1 MPERGD
7 GGPEQTP
14 ETATDRLATYRA
26 KRSADRSPEPVG
38 TVSVVPGRLFV
49 VHKHAASHLHFDL
62 RMEMEGVLKS
72 WAVPKGPSYDMNDK
86 RLAVRVED
94 HPMEY
99 GDFEGIIPK
108 GNYGAGGIIVWDRGE
123 WVPLEDWRE
132 GLEKGKLAFELRGY
146 KLRGKWA
153 LVKTKRSEKDWL
165 LLKERDAY
173 VKSPGDQFDE
183 TSVLSGLTVE
193 QVKAGERPTTTIR
206 AAVAGSGAVKS
217 RVDPREV
224 KLMLAESRDDAFTS
238 DDWLFEL
245 KLDGY
250 RLLASKR
257 GNDVLLSTRNGL
269 DYTAVFPEIAR
280 AIRAL
285 PHDAC
290 ILDGEV
296 VVMDAQ
302 GKPSFA
308 RLQRRGRLTNTLEIG
323 QAAVE
328 LPATFFAFDLLAFED
343 FDLRGVPLVERRRL
357 LAQVVPSVGPVR
369 GLDHLAREGELMFRE
384 VTKLGLEGIVAKR
397 ADSSYSGR
405 RSSNWL
411 KIKADRTG
419 DFVIVGY
426 TQPKGTRSFIGALQ
440 LAEFVEGRLCY
451 VGRVGTGMDEA
462 TLRQLIELI
471 SPDIRRD
478 APCHGMAV
486 TPGAEPVPSEGIPDT
501 ATTTWVEPR
510 YVCEVQYREMTPD
523 GLLRHSS
530 FLRLRDD
537 KRPDE
542 CERTPQASSSATTG
556 AKGGTATAGDSS
568 TAGLRPSARNDSVV
582 VPSERSEHP
591 VIPSERSEHPVIPSE
606 RSEHPVIPSERS
618 QHPVIPSEP
627 SQHPVIP
634 SERSESRDLHEIK
647 FSNLKKVYWPADRL
661 TKGDLIEYYRAASRW
676 MLPYLRNRPLVMTR
690 FPDGIDGKQFYQ
702 KDAPEFAP
710 AWVRTHPIWS
720 EESQRTVKYFVC
732 DEEDSLLYIANLGC
746 IPIHVWASSVGSLEQ
761 CDWCV
766 IDLDPKEAPFSDVI
780 RCAQALHRLCDE
792 IALPHYVKT
801 TGKTGLHI
809 MVPLARLCTYEQSRT
824 LGELLA
830 RVMLRETGDIATIT
844 RHVTK
849 RGDKVYLDYLQN
861 RHGQTIVAPF
871 SVRPLPGAT
880 VSMPLLWEEVVE
892 GLNPKDFTIRNAIE
906 RMERLGTD
914 PVAPVLHEVP
924 DLTGA
929 LARLATL
936 L

>member
-1 MPERGD
+1 MPERRD
-7 GGPEQTP
+7 RRPEQTP
-14 ETATDRLATYRA
+14 VKAADSLATYRA
-26 KRSADRSPEPVG
+26 KRSADSSPEPVG

-62 RMEMEGVLKS
+62 RLEMDGVLKS
-72 WAVPKGPSYDMNDK
+72 WAVPKGPSYDMADK

-94 HPMEY
+94 HPIEY
-99 GDFEGIIPK
+99 GHFEGIIPK

-132 GLEKGKLAFELRGY
+132 SLEKGKLAFELRGY

-153 LVKTKRSEKDWL
+153 LVKIKRSDKEWL

-173 VKSPGDQFDE
+173 VKSPGDEFDE

-193 QVKAGERPTTTIR
+193 QVKAGERPGAKLR
-206 AAVAGSGAVKS
+206 AAVEAAGAVAS
-217 RVDPREV
+217 RVDPRAV
-224 KLMLAESRDDAFTS
+224 KLMLAESRDEPFTS

-250 RLLASKR
+250 RLLAAKR
-257 GNDVLLSTRNGL
+257 GNDVVLLTRNGL
-269 DYTAVFPEIAR
+269 DYTDVFPEVVR
-280 AIRAL
+280 AMKAL

-296 VVMDAQ
+296 VVMDAE

-308 RLQRRGRLTNTLEIG
+308 RLQRRGRLTNSLDIG

-328 LPATFFAFDLLAFED
+328 LPATFFAFDLVAFD
-343 FDLRGVPLVERRRL
+343 DYDLRGVPLVERRRL
-357 LAQVVPSVGPVR
+357 LKEVVPKLGAVR
-369 GLDHLAREGELMFRE
+369 GLDYIAREGELMFRE
-384 VTKLGLEGIVAKR
+384 VTKLGLEGIIAKR
-397 ADSSYSGR
+397 ADSTYSPR
-405 RSSNWL
+405 RSPSWL
-411 KIKADRTG
+411 KVKAERTG

-426 TQPKGTRSFIGALQ
+426 TQPKGARAFIGALQ

-451 VGRVGTGMDEA
+451 VGRVGTGMDDA
-462 TLRQLIELI
+462 MLRELI
-471 SPDIRRD
+471 ALLSPDIRRD

-486 TPGAEPVPSEGIPDT
+486 TPGAEPLPSEGIPET
-501 ATTTWVEPR
+501 TTTTWVEPR
-510 YVCEVQYREMTPD
+510 YVCEVQYREITPD

-530 FLRLRDD
+530 FLRLRSE

-542 CERTPQASSSATTG
+542 CERRSAST
-556 AKGGTATAGDSS
+556 GTATAGDSS
-568 TAGLRPSARNDSVV
+568 TSLGMTADADAGGDS
-582 VPSERSEHP
+582 STSLAKTDDA
-591 VIPSERSEHPVIPSE
+591 IPSGARSA
-606 RSEHPVIPSERS
+606 
-618 QHPVIPSEP
+618 
-627 SQHPVIP
+627 
-634 SERSESRDLHEIK
+634 ESRNPHEVK
-647 FSNLKKVYWPADRL
+647 FSNLKKVYWPAEKY
-661 TKGDLIEYYRAASRW
+661 TKGDLIDYYRAASRW
-676 MLPYLRNRPLVMTR
+676 ILPYLKNRPLVMTR
-690 FPDGIDGKQFYQ
+690 FPDGIEGKQFYQ

-710 AWVRTHPIWS
+710 EWVHTHPIWS
-720 EESQRTVKYFVC
+720 EESQRNVKYFVC
-732 DEEDSLLYIANLGC
+732 DDEDSLLYIANLGC
-746 IPIHVWASSVGSLEQ
+746 IPIHIWASSVGSLEQ

-766 IDLDPKEAPFSDVI
+766 IDLDPKDAPFSDVI
-780 RCAQALHRLCDE
+780 RCAQVLHRLCE
-792 IALPHYVKT
+792 QIGLQHYVKT

-830 RVMLRETGDIATIT
+830 RVMLREVGDIATIT

-880 VSMPLLWEEVVE
+880 VSMPLLWEEVAD
-892 GLNPKDFTIRNAIE
+892 GLNPKDYTIENAIE
-906 RMERLGTD
+906 RMEKLGAD
-914 PVAPVLHEVP
+914 PVARVLTDVP
-924 DLTGA
+924 DLGA
-929 LARLATL
+929 VLGRLAQL
-936 L
+936 LSA

>member
-1 MPERGD
+1 MRPED
-7 GGPEQTP
+7 DPEK
-14 ETATDRLATYRA
+14 AADSLAAYRA
-26 KRSADRSPEPVG
+26 KRSADSSPEPVG
-38 TVSVVPGRLFV
+38 TVAVIPGRLFV
-49 VHKHAASHLHFDL
+49 VHKHDASHLHFDL

-72 WAVPKGPSYDMNDK
+72 WAVPKGPSYDMADK

-132 GLEKGKLAFELRGY
+132 GLEKGKLAFELKGY

-153 LVKTKRSEKDWL
+153 LVKIKRSEKEWL

-173 VKSPGDQFDE
+173 VKSPGDEFDE

-193 QVKAGERPTTTIR
+193 QVKAGERPGSALRTAVE
-206 AAVAGSGAVKS
+206 AAGAVRS
-217 RVDPREV
+217 RVDPRKV
-224 KLMLAESRDDAFTS
+224 TLMLADSRDEAFTS
-238 DDWLFEL
+238 DDWIFEL

-250 RLLASKR
+250 RLLAAKR
-257 GNDVLLSTRNGL
+257 GSDVLLLTRNGL
-269 DYTAVFPEIAR
+269 DYTDVFPEVAR
-280 AIRAL
+280 AVKAL

-296 VVMDAQ
+296 AVMDDQ

-308 RLQRRGRLTNTLEIG
+308 RLQRRGRLTNALEIG

-328 LPATFFAFDLLAFED
+328 LSATFFAFDLVAFED
-343 FDLRGVPLVERRRL
+343 YDLRDVPLVERRRL
-357 LAQVVPSVGPVR
+357 LLEVVPKLGAVR
-369 GLDHLAREGELMFRE
+369 GLDYIVREGELMFRE
-384 VTKLGLEGIVAKR
+384 VAKLGLEGIIAKK
-397 ADSSYSGR
+397 ADSTYAAR
-405 RSSNWL
+405 RSANWL
-411 KIKADRTG
+411 KIKAHRTG

-426 TQPKGTRSFIGALQ
+426 TQPKGARAFIGALQ

-451 VGRVGTGMDEA
+451 VGRVGTGMDDA
-462 TLRQLIELI
+462 MLRELI
-471 SPDIRRD
+471 ALLSPAIRRD
-478 APCHGMAV
+478 APCHGMAI
-486 TPGAEPVPSEGIPDT
+486 TPGSEPLPSESIPET
-501 ATTTWVEPR
+501 TTTTWVEPR
-510 YVCEVQYREMTPD
+510 YVCEVQYREVTPD

-542 CERTPQASSSATTG
+542 CERRAA
-556 AKGGTATAGDSS
+556 SS
-568 TAGLRPSARNDSVV
+568 TAAAPRAEPVVAAVAPSGASPAGEAKPRETN
-582 VPSERSEHP
+582 
-591 VIPSERSEHPVIPSE
+591 
-606 RSEHPVIPSERS
+606 
-618 QHPVIPSEP
+618 
-627 SQHPVIP
+627 
-634 SERSESRDLHEIK
+634 
-647 FSNLKKVYWPADRL
+647 FSNLKKVYWPADKY
-661 TKGDLIEYYRAASRW
+661 TKGDLIDYYRAASRW
-676 MLPYLRNRPLVMTR
+676 ILPYLRHRPLVMTR

-710 AWVRTHPIWS
+710 EWIRTQPIWS
-720 EESQRTVKYFVC
+720 EDSQRNVNYFVC
-732 DEEDSLLYIANLGC
+732 DDVDSLLYVVNLGC
-746 IPIHVWASSVGSLEQ
+746 IPIHIWASSVGSLEQ

-780 RCAQALHRLCDE
+780 RCAQVLHRLCE
-792 IALPHYVKT
+792 RIGLQHYVKT

-830 RVMLRETGDIATIT
+830 RVMLREVADIATIT

-880 VSMPLLWEEVVE
+880 VSMPLQWDEVVD
-892 GLNPKDFTIRNAIE
+892 GLNPRDYTIRNAIE
-906 RMERLGTD
+906 RMERLGAD
-914 PVAPVLHEVP
+914 PVALVLDESP
-924 DLTGA
+924 DLPLVLT
-929 LARLATL
+929 RLSEL
-936 L
+936 LSS